1 MQSTCVILNASDF
14 TDPSNIVRMEM
25 KMNKNQLLKYR
36 NSVIY
41 QVYPKSFADSNGDGI
56 GDLQGIISKLDYI
69 RSLSVDAIWISP
81 CFPSPGVDNG
91 YDISDYKDI
100 APEYGTLADMEELI
114 EKAGKMGI
122 GIILDLV
129 ANHTSSEHEWFKK
142 SRMGRDNEYSDFYY
156 WADEP
161 VNDWQGAFGSGSAW
175 IYDEERK
182 QYYLA
187 SFAPEQPDL
196 NWTNP
201 KVRAA
206 IADIVDFWIRKGV
219 YGFRCDVLDMISKEF
234 DKPDGNGNGPKLHE
248 YIHELFGR
256 PIAEHI
262 FTVGECWS
270 SRLEN
275 MQLIC
280 GLDRGELSC
289 SFQNDH
295 RAFGYDFQ
303 TTASIPYRLKDVA
316 AALSR
321 WQTMVTENDL
331 LYTLFWENHDSP
343 RIVTRFGDEEKRY
356 ESATMLS
363 TMLFLLSGVVF
374 LYEGQELGLINNRF
388 YDISDF
394 DDVSVRNAYLNS
406 KGKMSEKEFFDIQNF
421 FSRDNARRMIPWTDE
436 KQPSWIK
443 TDESQLRFNVADQE
457 KDPGSVL
464 HYFRKLLA
472 FKKANPAFSLGTYR
486 EISLDD
492 NAFIYERRFGQD
504 AFIVVCNFKEES
516 VLDVEEGEVL
526 LSNLGR
532 RTAQGMYR
540 PYECAV
546 IKKATK

>member
-1 MQSTCVILNASDF
+1 
-14 TDPSNIVRMEM
+14 
-25 KMNKNQLLKYR
+25 MNYEQLLKYR
-36 NSVIY
+36 NTVVY

-69 RSLSVDAIWISP
+69 KSLSADAIWISP

-114 EKAGKMGI
+114 EKAGKLGI

-142 SRMGRDNEYSDFYY
+142 SREGKDNEYSDFYY
-156 WADEP
+156 WSDKP
-161 VNDWQGAFGSGSAW
+161 LNDWQGAFGNKSAW
-175 IYDEERK
+175 VYDEKRG

-187 SFAPEQPDL
+187 SWAPEQPDL

-201 KVRAA
+201 KVREA
-206 IADIVDFWIRKGV
+206 IADVVDFWVKKGV

-234 DKPDGNGNGPKLHE
+234 DKPDGNGNGPELHA
-248 YIHELFGR
+248 YINGLFGR
-256 PIAEHI
+256 KITENI

-280 GLDRGELSC
+280 GLDRHELSC

-295 RAFGYDFQ
+295 RAFGYDPK
-303 TTASIPYRLKDVA
+303 TTARAPYNLKDVA
-316 AALSR
+316 AALSK
-321 WQTMVTENDL
+321 WQNMVVANDL
-331 LYTLFWENHDSP
+331 LYSLFWENHDSP
-343 RIVTRFGDEEKRY
+343 RIVTRFGDETKRY

-374 LYEGQELGLINNRF
+374 LYEGQELGLTNNKF
-388 YDISDF
+388 YHISDF
-394 DDVSVRNAYLNS
+394 DDISVRNAYKEK
-406 KGKMSEKEFFDIQNF
+406 KGKMSDEEFFAIQNF
-421 FSRDNARRMIPWTDE
+421 FSRDNARRMIPWTDRIV
-436 KQPSWIK
+436 PAWIK
-443 TDESQLRFNVADQE
+443 TDESQLRYNVADQE
-457 KDPGSVL
+457 NDPESVL
-464 HYFRKLLA
+464 NYFRKMLA

-486 EISLDD
+486 EISIDD
-492 NAFIYERRFGQD
+492 NAFIYERAYKNDRFL
-504 AFIVVCNFKEES
+504 VVCNFKNES
-516 VLDVEEGEVL
+516 VPAVEEGEVV
-526 LSNLGR
+526 LSNLNR
-532 RTAQGMYR
+532 ESAQGTYR

-546 IKKATK
+546 IKVPVK